1 MRIGILVDSTCDL
14 PESDFEQ
21 HNIRV
26 MPISIR
32 LGDELLVDERD
43 SEATAHFYAEQ
54 IESKGV
60 DAESIPYSTEQ
71 IQSVFLE
78 RLVLD
83 YDLVF
88 CITVSSRHSPIFD
101 NATRASFGI
110 LKQYRNV
117 RAAAQ
122 VPGPFSMRVIDSKT
136 IFAGTAVLVAEAA
149 ALIEAGVAP
158 NEIRLKIDEMIPN
171 ICGYMVPSN
180 LGYVR
185 DRGFRKNERK
195 GLGDTMR
202 GMALTVGSALS
213 MHPVIS
219 IYRGEENPATV
230 NRSYEKSVKRM
241 LDHVTDRIKA
251 GELMSGS
258 VCMSYAGDIRKVP
271 AMQGYDDLAK
281 AARERNIALKLST
294 MSATGAVN
302 VGAGCLFIAY
312 AGKQV
317 KM

>member
-14 PESDFEQ
+14 PAEDFAQ

-32 LGDELLVDERD
+32 LGDELLVDER
-43 SEATAHFYAEQ
+43 EAAATRHFYAEQ
-54 IESKGV
+54 IDTKGV
-60 DAESIPYSTEQ
+60 DAESIPYTSEQ
-71 IQSVFLE
+71 VQAVFLE
-78 RLVLD
+78 RLVID

-88 CITVSSRHSPIFD
+88 CITVSSRHSQIFD

-110 LKQYRNV
+110 LKQYRAV
-117 RAAAQ
+117 RAAAEVQ
-122 VPGPFSMRVIDSKT
+122 GPFSMRVIDSKT
-136 IFAGTAVLVAEAA
+136 IFAGTAVLVAEAV
-149 ALIEAGVAP
+149 ALIDAGVPP
-158 NEIRLKIDEMIPN
+158 NEIRLKIDEMIPS
-171 ICGYMVPSN
+171 ICGYMVPAN

-185 DRGFRKNERK
+185 DRGFRKNDRK

-202 GMALTVGSALS
+202 GLALSLGSALS

-219 IYRGEENPATV
+219 IYRGEENPANV
-230 NRSYEKSVKRM
+230 NRSYEKSVSRM
-241 LDHVTDRIKA
+241 LGHVTERITA

-258 VCMSYAGDIRKVP
+258 VCLSYAGDIARVP
-271 AMQGYDDLAK
+271 AMAGYDELAK
-281 AARERNIALKLST
+281 AARERNIQLKLST

-302 VGAGCLFIAY
+302 VGAGCLFVAY
-312 AGKQV
+312 AGKHV